1 MTAIA
6 LSVVI
11 PAYNEEPRLA
21 QGLEKAL
28 EWLVTDGRSFEILVV
43 DDGSTDATASIATG
57 FADRGVKLLRLEH
70 NQGKGAAVRRGVL
83 SSRGEKVLISDADFS
98 TPIEDLARLEPHLA
112 DAPVVLGSRAVAGS
126 EVLIHQPFY
135 REFMGKTF
143 NKLLR
148 LFGIWG
154 VNDTQCGFKLLHG
167 PTARD
172 LFQRLVTPGFAFD
185 VELVWLTHRL
195 GLTIR
200 EVGVTWRNSPDS
212 RVRPLLD
219 PPKMLL
225 EILRFRWHHRGLR
238 RED

>member
-1 MTAIA
+1 MTSPA

-21 QGLEKAL
+21 SSLERAL
-28 EWLVTDGRSFEILVV
+28 AWLEAEGRAFEILVA
-43 DDGSTDATASIATG
+43 DDGSTDATAAIAASFT
-57 FADRGVKLLRLEH
+57 DRSVRLLRLER

-83 SSRGEKVLISDADFS
+83 ASRGARVLVSDADFS
-98 TPIEDLARLEPHLA
+98 TPIEDLLRLEPHLA
-112 DAPVVLGSRAVAGS
+112 EAPVVLGSRAVPGA

-135 REFMGKTF
+135 RELMGKTF

-154 VNDTQCGFKLLHG
+154 VNDTQCGFKLLDG

-172 LFQRLVTPGFAFD
+172 LFKRLVTPGFAFD
-185 VELVWLTHRL
+185 VELVWLARRL
-195 GLTIR
+195 GLTVR

-225 EILRFRWHHRGLR
+225 EIVRFRWHHRGLGR
-238 RED
+238 